1 LIRTHAVVT
10 LKPCQDRK
18 VAAIR
23 DAYNRRGVR
32 VLKDFLFPINIAM
45 AGLGDFVQKAFYL
58 GVGLAASTG
67 EKASEKLGDVRQQAQ
82 KLADEMVAKGEIT
95 TEEARKLVDN
105 MLSSAKQ
112 AQVGSNKNTS
122 EEKPK
127 EPRRIEI
134 DDAPAAGNQN
144 NAADMR
150 RQVEDLQ
157 AELERLKKG

>member
-1 LIRTHAVVT
+1 
-10 LKPCQDRK
+10 
-18 VAAIR
+18 
-23 DAYNRRGVR
+23 
-32 VLKDFLFPINIAM
+32 M

-67 EKASEKLGDVRQQAQ
+67 EKASEKLSDVRQQAQ

-105 MLSSAKQ
+105 MLHSAKQ
-112 AQVGSNKNTS
+112 AQVSSDKDAP
-122 EEKPK
+122 EAKPK

-134 DDAPAAGNQN
+134 DDTPTDAKNSDP
-144 NAADMR
+144 ADMR

>member
-1 LIRTHAVVT
+1 
-10 LKPCQDRK
+10 
-18 VAAIR
+18 
-23 DAYNRRGVR
+23 
-32 VLKDFLFPINIAM
+32 M

-58 GVGLAASTG
+58 GVGLAAATG
-67 EKASEKLGDVRQQAQ
+67 EKAGEKLGDVRQQAQ

-105 MLSSAKQ
+105 MLNSAKQ
-112 AQVGSNKNTS
+112 AQVGGEKTTP
-122 EEKPK
+122 EAKPK

-134 DDAPAAGNQN
+134 DDTPAADKSSGNP
-144 NAADMR
+144 ADMR